1 MSFASAQFAV
11 FFAAL
16 YAAYWW
22 LGLENRKRLLL
33 VASYAFYAL
42 WDWRFVSLLVL
53 CTLVDYAVGGRIAA
67 ATSRAWK
74 KRWLAVSLGANLGIL
89 GFFKYFNF
97 FATSLADLLNHVGLH
112 ASPAALRV
120 ALPIGIS
127 FYTFRS
133 LSYTID
139 IQRGQLKPAQ
149 SLLDYGVF
157 VAFFPFLGAG
167 PIVRARQFLPQLTR
181 DRRYNPADLEAGL
194 CRFVLGFCKKAF
206 IADTIGVYLV
216 DPVFKQPGVYRPA
229 VLWLALFG
237 YSIQIYADF
246 SGYSSMA
253 IGVSRALG
261 FKVPE
266 NFEFPY
272 LARSMSDFWRRWHIS
287 MTSWFRD
294 YLWWS
299 VASKIPLAAHLR
311 WSAALVFVFLVS
323 GLWHGA
329 GWTFVAWGGVH
340 GIALAANQQWRAWRE
355 TGEPSR
361 GSRNGWLA
369 IPGMLGTSL
378 LVTLAWLLFRAP
390 DFGSAWVFL
399 RGMLGAGGAGSLDL
413 PPVVGLA
420 AAGFVI
426 DHVAGYVL
434 EHRPE
439 TVRQISAPIR
449 GLAYAALLV
458 LLWHGL
464 PEHAHQFIYFQF

>member
-53 CTLVDYAVGGRIAA
+53 GTLSDYAIGRRIANA
-67 ATSRAWK
+67 SHGRK
-74 KRWLAVSLGANLGIL
+74 SRWLAVSLSVNLGIL
-89 GFFKYFNF
+89 GFFKYFDF
-97 FATSLADLLNHVGLH
+97 FATNLVALSQLFGLH
-112 ASPAALRV
+112 ASPTLLRV

-139 IQRGQLKPAQ
+139 IHRGQLKPAQ
-149 SLLDYGVF
+149 SLLDYAVF

-181 DRRYNPADLEAGL
+181 DRRYNPADLETGF

-206 IADTIGVYLV
+206 IADTIGIYLV
-216 DPVFKQPGVYRPA
+216 DPVFARPGVYGPA
-229 VLWLALFG
+229 VLWLALVG
-237 YSIQIYADF
+237 YSVQIYADF

-253 IGVSRALG
+253 IGVSRTLG

-299 VASKIPLAAHLR
+299 VASKIPFAAHLR
-311 WSAALVFVFLVS
+311 WSAALVFVFLAS

-355 TGEPSR
+355 TGEPSN
-361 GSRNGWLA
+361 GSRSRWSVIPA
-369 IPGMLGTSL
+369 IFGTNL
-378 LVTLAWLLFRAP
+378 LVSLGWLLFRAP
-390 DFGSAWVFL
+390 GFGSAWVFL
-399 RGMLGAGGAGSLDL
+399 RGMFGGGGAASLEL
-413 PPVVGLA
+413 PAVVGLA

-434 EHRPE
+434 ERRPE
-439 TVRQISAPIR
+439 TVRQMSAPVR
-449 GLAYAALLV
+449 GLGYAALLV